1 MKKYRYTQHSVTP
14 TTDFNMSTL
23 VPAFYTFIRQL
34 HTQQW
39 TKLLD
44 RTQGM
49 NLLSHNRNKSTNTL
63 CNMSSEIFG
72 GCDEAYPC
80 KLRKVYKINR

>member
-23 VPAFYTFIRQL
+23 VPVFYTFIRQL

-49 NLLSHNRNKSTNTL
+49 NLLSHNR
-63 CNMSSEIFG
+63 
-72 GCDEAYPC
+72 
-80 KLRKVYKINR
+80 